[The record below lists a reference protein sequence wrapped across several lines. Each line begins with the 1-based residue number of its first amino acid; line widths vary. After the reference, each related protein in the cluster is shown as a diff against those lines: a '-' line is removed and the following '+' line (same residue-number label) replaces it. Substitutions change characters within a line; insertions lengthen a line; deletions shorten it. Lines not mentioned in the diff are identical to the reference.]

1 MFSFKRWIPTFIA
14 FPIGSSVAMATVG
27 SLHDP
32 ASAAAGGLLAGAI
45 IGGAQAFALGTGA
58 RWAAVTAGAMAAGA
72 ALAAAITGAGTETA
86 DVVLAGA
93 ITGAAVGAAQT
104 LLLGRRAL
112 PFAAVTAGAWALGWL
127 TTSGVI
133 VDLDRGHHV
142 FGASGAI
149 VATSSPASPSAR
161 SPATPRPSRSRECPG
176 WDSNPHALADSGF

>member
-14 FPIGSSVAMATVG
+14 FPIGGFVAMATVG

-45 IGGAQAFALGTGA
+45 IGGAQALALRHRRPLGRGHGG
-58 RWAAVTAGAMAAGA
+58 RMAAGA

-104 LLLGRRAL
+104 LLLAAAARCA
-112 PFAAVTAGAWALGWL
+112 FAAVTAGSWALGWL
-127 TTSGVI
+127 TTAGVI

-142 FGASGAI
+142 FGSSGAMHRH
-149 VATSSPASPSAR
+149 APHRRRPPRDHPPRRAR
-161 SPATPRPSRSRECPG
+161 RA
-176 WDSNPHALADSGF
+176 A